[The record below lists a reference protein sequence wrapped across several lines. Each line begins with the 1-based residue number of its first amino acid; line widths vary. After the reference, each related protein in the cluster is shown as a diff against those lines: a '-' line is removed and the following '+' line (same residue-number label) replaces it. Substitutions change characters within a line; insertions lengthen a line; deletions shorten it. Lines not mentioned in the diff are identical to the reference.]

1 MFKEFNH
8 LFVFISTNNQVARR
22 SCDNFTK
29 DSNLRP
35 RVECTERE
43 RIFATVDGFWV
54 EINPRIFRKFSRNTI
69 SQFYFSNSRRIF
81 VVSTGQLFSMIC
93 DNWERLELYCAINV
107 IESIGGVIGERFRKE
122 RCKYSFLFSSL
133 SPSFPCLF
141 VFFFVYRVFIKMW
154 FQATTKRTIR

>member
-54 EINPRIFRKFSRNTI
+54 EINPRIFRNSHGTQFRNFISRILDESSSSLPANY
-69 SQFYFSNSRRIF
+69 SQWYVIIGRGSNCIAQSMLLNRLAEWLASDFERSVVNIHFYSPPFHRVF
-81 VVSTGQLFSMIC
+81 LVCLF
-93 DNWERLELYCAINV
+93 
-107 IESIGGVIGERFRKE
+107 
-122 RCKYSFLFSSL
+122 FSSYTGC
-133 SPSFPCLF
+133 S
-141 VFFFVYRVFIKMW
+141 
-154 FQATTKRTIR
+154 